1 MNSESLEHIFTLI
14 GIISTWILPL
24 WLYFYWRSGSYDK
37 MFVDFIVA
45 MGCTIIYFEFIAH
58 YFEFTVRISV

>member
-24 WLYFYWRSGSYDK
+24 WLYFYWLRDDDK
-37 MFVDFIVA
+37 MLADFTVA
-45 MGCTIIYFEFIAH
+45 MGYTAIYFKFIAH

>member
-24 WLYFYWRSGSYDK
+24 WLYFYWLRDDDK
-37 MFVDFIVA
+37 MLADFTVA
-45 MGCTIIYFEFIAH
+45 MGCTVIYFKFIAH

>member
-24 WLYFYWRSGSYDK
+24 WLYFYWLRGDDK
-37 MFVDFIVA
+37 MLADFIVT
-45 MGCTIIYFEFIAH
+45 MGCTVIYFKFIAH

>member
-24 WLYFYWRSGSYDK
+24 WLYFYWLRDDDK
-37 MFVDFIVA
+37 MLADFTVA
-45 MGCTIIYFEFIAH
+45 MGYTVIYFKFIAH

>member
-14 GIISTWILPL
+14 GIISTWLFPL
-24 WLYFYWRSGSYDK
+24 RLYFHWLLDDDK
-37 MFVDFIVA
+37 MLADFAVA
-45 MGCTIIYFEFIAH
+45 MGCTVIYFKFIAH

>member
-14 GIISTWILPL
+14 GIISTWILLL
-24 WLYFYWRSGSYDK
+24 WLYFYWLRDDDK
-37 MFVDFIVA
+37 MLADFIVA
-45 MGCTIIYFEFIAH
+45 MGCTVIYFKFIAH